1 MEDFSE
7 LKNISLRLK
16 RMNVK
21 VKLISLIS
29 KAKSE
34 YDRHDYNS
42 EMQTLQEAYTIFPDN
57 PAVLR
62 RLGCIKQAG
71 GEYEDAI
78 AYYTKALEFSKNKEI
93 EYTLI
98 GTAYYL
104 QDKLDEAIE
113 NFNLAIEI
121 NDNYDAAYEGRNQA
135 LLENH
140 VKILDLQEVLK
151 KYF

>member
-16 RMNVK
+16 RMNIK
-21 VKLISLIS
+21 VKLVSLIS

-34 YDRHDYNS
+34 YDRYDYNS
-42 EMQTLQEAYTIFPDN
+42 GMQTLQEAYVIN
-57 PAVLR
+57 PENPVVLR
-62 RLGCIKQAG
+62 GLGCMKQACG
-71 GEYEDAI
+71 QYEEAI
-78 AYYTKALEFSKNKEI
+78 SYYTKALEFSKNKEI

-98 GTAYYL
+98 GTVYYL
-104 QDKLDEAIE
+104 QDKPDEAIE
-113 NFNLAIEI
+113 NFNLAIES
-121 NDNYDAAYEGRNQA
+121 NDNYDAAYEGRNQV

-140 VKILDLQEVLK
+140 LKILDLQEMLK